1 MLHHIGMA
9 RVLLRDFD
17 GAIAPLIESE
27 DLLPDNPTAIAGQ
40 VIAYF
45 HLGRLAESKRA
56 IERLAL
62 TDIPVSFGIF
72 RNVEQRTFLI
82 ESFRQAQQ

>member
-1 MLHHIGMA
+1 MA

-17 GAIAPLIESE
+17 SAIAPLIESE
-27 DLLPDNPTAIAGQ
+27 DLLPSNSAAISGQ
-40 VIAYF
+40 VIANF

-62 TDIPVSFGIF
+62 IDMPVSFEIY
-72 RNVEQRTFLI
+72 RNMEHRTFLV